1 MRDGSRS
8 KLPWI
13 LVLVLSC
20 LWAAGLYRTH
30 LLQQTIDSLSA
41 ALDST
46 RTQHADSDAKQAA
59 FLIDALMRL
68 RADDSDGASGSLEQA
83 LEPLVRQL
91 ETASPTETT
100 DAALQLVRL
109 YGESRSSQVP
119 DNPGLATL
127 TGAKILPVYEEG
139 RLIGLRLRSIE
150 AGSAFESA
158 GLTEDDRITAVGE
171 LELQSNRDAVSGMRM
186 MRAGQ
191 VMKLRVVDASGHERT
206 VGWPPF

>member
-1 MRDGSRS
+1 MREGSGS

-13 LVLVLSC
+13 LALVLAC
-20 LWAAGLYRTH
+20 LWAAGLYRAH

-46 RTQHADSDAKQAA
+46 QATHAELDANQTV

-68 RADDSDGASGSLEQA
+68 RADDSDGASGTLEKA

-91 ETASPTETT
+91 ETAASSEST

-109 YGESRSSQVP
+109 YGESRSSQIP
-119 DNPGLATL
+119 ENDGLATL
-127 TGAKILPVYEEG
+127 TGARILPVYEEG

-150 AGSAFESA
+150 PGSAFELA
-158 GLTEDDRITAVGE
+158 GLTEDDRITTVGE
-171 LELQSNRDAVSGMRM
+171 LELHSNRDAVSGMRM

-191 VMKLRVVDASGHERT
+191 VMKLRVVDASGRERT
-206 VGWPPF
+206 VGWPPL